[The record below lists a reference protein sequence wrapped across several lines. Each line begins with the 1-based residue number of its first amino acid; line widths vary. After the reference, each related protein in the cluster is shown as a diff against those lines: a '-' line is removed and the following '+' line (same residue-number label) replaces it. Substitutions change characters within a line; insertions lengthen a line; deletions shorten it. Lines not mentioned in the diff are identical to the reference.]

1 MRKTTEMIKG
11 NMRSAM
17 NVIKHKTRSKMY
29 MNRVTILMM
38 AFLLTAV
45 LTGCSGG
52 DATTQEEPTEQGN
65 VAETAGTEN
74 HQETEGPVIE
84 IVVDTKESMEPVTE
98 TAPDDEIQE
107 EASENQ
113 TSNADAR
120 VVVWGDSLTEGTG
133 GDGVTYPNVL
143 EKLAGCEVKNYGVYA
158 EATTCIAG
166 RQGGMPQLVHPVTI
180 PAEVT
185 DVDVQIENGD
195 GGWDMILVFGD
206 AGINPC
212 TIAGIEGRL
221 WIDADTGQ
229 RKFTRSA
236 PGEEVVLTEG
246 TPIET
251 FAMKDKRPD
260 DILVIFTGSN
270 DDPTPATVQNVIDV
284 QRDMIAYAGVDRY
297 VIIGLTSKRKM
308 PMAAEVNEV
317 FAKEYGEHF
326 LDVRKDL
333 LEHGLQDSGIE
344 ATEEDKADIANGM
357 IPRSLL
363 TDESHGNAAYYTVI
377 GEQLYK
383 KMQELGYLK

>member
-1 MRKTTEMIKG
+1 METM
-11 NMRSAM
+11 MS
-17 NVIKHKTRSKMY
+17 VIKNKTKSKRHI
-29 MNRVTILMM
+29 NREAMLLT
-38 AFLLTAV
+38 AFLLAAI

-52 DATTQEEPTEQGN
+52 DSAPQEESAEQGN
-65 VAETAGTEN
+65 VVGTAGTEN
-74 HQETEGPVIE
+74 PQETDGPVIE
-84 IVVDTKESMEPVTE
+84 IVVDTKVPTEPVTE
-98 TAPDDEIQE
+98 TDSDDAIQE
-107 EASENQ
+107 EAQGGQ
-113 TSNADAR
+113 TSNAGTR

-185 DVDVQIENGD
+185 DVEVKIENGD
-195 GGWDMILVFGD
+195 GDYDMLLVFGD

-212 TIAGIEGRL
+212 TIAGVEGKL
-221 WIDADTGQ
+221 WMNTDTGV
-229 RKFTRSA
+229 RKFTRSTA
-236 PGEEVVLTEG
+236 GEEVVLKDY

-260 DILVIFTGSN
+260 DILVIFIGSN

-333 LEHGLQDSGIE
+333 IEHGLQDSGIE

>member
-1 MRKTTEMIKG
+1 MRRMIW
-11 NMRSAM
+11 
-17 NVIKHKTRSKMY
+17 VC
-29 MNRVTILMM
+29 V
-38 AFLLTAV
+38 LLTGV
-45 LTGCSGG
+45 ILTGCAQAGNSESKVNSETIQN
-52 DATTQEEPTEQGN
+52 AEEADNKTETN
-65 VAETAGTEN
+65 VEKDVHTEADVKEEQAEPKENAETTEA
-74 HQETEGPVIE
+74 EAAE
-84 IVVDTKESMEPVTE
+84 VD
-98 TAPDDEIQE
+98 
-107 EASENQ
+107 
-113 TSNADAR
+113 NADTR

-133 GDGVTYPNVL
+133 GEGVTYPNVL
-143 EKLAGCEVKNYGVYA
+143 AKLAGCEVMNYGVYA

-185 DVDVQIENGD
+185 DVDVEIENGYGD
-195 GGWDMILVFGD
+195 YDMILVFGD

-212 TIAGIEGRL
+212 TIAGVEGKL
-221 WIDADTGQ
+221 WMDFSTGQ
-229 RKFTRSA
+229 RKFTRSE
-236 PGEEVVLTEG
+236 PGEEVVLRDY

-251 FAMKDKRPD
+251 FAMKDKRSD

-270 DDPTPATVQNVIDV
+270 DDPTPETVQNVIDV

-317 FAKEYGEHF
+317 LAKEYGEHF

-333 LEHGLQDSGIE
+333 LEHGLQDSGIV
-344 ATEEDKADIANGM
+344 ATAEDEADIADGM

-377 GEQLYK
+377 GEALYK
-383 KMQELGYLK
+383 KMQEMGYLK